1 MTEEKEK
8 NKPPLKSEVPPKSWG
23 EGNDTLRVEF
33 AKAETI
39 HDRRKREG

>member
-8 NKPPLKSEVPPKSWG
+8 DKTPSKNDEQPKSWG

-33 AKAETI
+33 AKAESI
-39 HDRRKREG
+39 HDRRERKG